1 MKVLLIE
8 DTVTSATIVS
18 AQLAKLG
25 LESVHARDGEAGLE
39 IFKQSRP
46 DLILLDVIMPGLDGF
61 EVARRI
67 RLLEKDGDWTPIIF
81 LTARTSDKDLERG
94 IEAGGDDY
102 LVKPVSEIVLAAKVR
117 AMQRLAQMRLSLL
130 VLTRRLD
137 DANRELKR
145 LTSVD
150 GLTGIANRRCF
161 DESIAR
167 EWQRSRRN
175 RLPLSMLMLDVDF
188 FKQYN
193 DRYGHQTGDECLKAV
208 ANCLQSELKRPA
220 DLVARFGGEEFVVIL
235 PETNVVG
242 AKRVAEAMRNA
253 LESLKLPHDKSAVSD
268 YVTASVG
275 VTTVYPSPDDAG
287 TIADMLEA
295 ADKALYLAKRAG
307 RNQVAVAN
315 QPEGAAT
322 V

>member
-25 LESVHARDGEAGLE
+25 LQTVHARSGEAGLE
-39 IFKQSRP
+39 MFKQSRP

-67 RLLEKDGDWTPIIF
+67 RQLEKDGDWTPIIF
-81 LTARTSDKDLERG
+81 LTARTSDKDLEYG
-94 IEAGGDDY
+94 IEVGGDDY

-137 DANRELKR
+137 DANRELRR

-167 EWQRSRRN
+167 EWQRARRN
-175 RLPLSMLMLDVDF
+175 RLPLSVLMLDVDF

-193 DRYGHQTGDECLKAV
+193 DRYGHQAGDECLKAV
-208 ANCLQSELKRPA
+208 AKCLESELKRPA
-220 DLVARFGGEEFVVIL
+220 DLVARFGGEEFVVML
-235 PETNVVG
+235 PETNSVG
-242 AKRVAEAMRNA
+242 ARRVAEAMRHA
-253 LESLKLPHDKSAVSD
+253 LASLELPHESSQVAD
-268 YVTASVG
+268 YVTLSAG
-275 VTTVYPSPDDAG
+275 VATVYPAPEDTGSVAS
-287 TIADMLEA
+287 MMEA
-295 ADKALYLAKRAG
+295 ADRALYQAKKSG
-307 RNQVAVAN
+307 RNRVALAD
-315 QPEGAAT
+315 QPEGAAIE
-322 V
+322 